1 MKTVRCILWLPL
13 MLGIIAPGFAQT
25 DPFEALVKASRVA
38 VLPFANY
45 AEVPAVMPQIMSLVR
60 AELRRRGVE
69 QADSLTVADVLR
81 EHRVRNTNELT
92 ADQIQDLSNELA
104 AAYLLVGSLE
114 RYVQGDGGAEVALSA
129 RLIYVPTTS
138 IEWVGTA
145 SRHTLNGIR
154 LLNLGRE
161 PSAEKLASRA
171 VRDLFRDFRYLRPE
185 HRMRVESVRVRDG
198 RHFRRQVCES
208 ILTLQFS
215 NETDLFM
222 SGGIVTN
229 RIVAA
234 LERFGYS
241 VVEPGRTREAMLEQ
255 GSITPGNASA
265 ELLKICR
272 DHLGVNLLLTGTVS
286 RFDCPSTI
294 GIDLIPSIAIEAR
307 LTDVSTGYVVWA
319 QTFQSDGRD
328 TNFLFG
334 TGTTYSITSVADRVA
349 AKLIKAIPA
358 HRARKV

>member
-1 MKTVRCILWLPL
+1 MKTVRHLTRLL
-13 MLGIIAPGFAQT
+13 LLLGIAAPGWAQT
-25 DPFEALVKASRVA
+25 DPFEARVKPSRVA

-45 AEVPAVMPQIMSLVR
+45 AEVPAVMPQIMGLVR

-69 QADSLTVADVLR
+69 QADSATVADVLR

-92 ADQIQDLSNELA
+92 ADQIQNLSNKLA

-129 RLIYVPTTS
+129 RLIHVPTVS

-161 PSAEKLASRA
+161 PSAEKLAPRA

-185 HRMRVESVRVRDG
+185 QLKRVDWVQFRDG
-198 RHFRRQVCES
+198 RHSRRQSCER
-208 ILTLQFS
+208 ILTLPFS
-215 NETDLFM
+215 NETDLFTA
-222 SGGIVTN
+222 GGIVTD

-234 LERFGYS
+234 LERAGYT
-241 VVEPGRTREAMLEQ
+241 VVEPGRAREAMLEV

-265 ELLKICR
+265 QLLEICR
-272 DHLGVNLLLTGTVS
+272 EQLGANLMLTGTVS
-286 RFDCPSTI
+286 RFACGSAV
-294 GIDLIPSIAIEAR
+294 GIDQIPAIAVEAR
-307 LTDVSTGYVVWA
+307 LTDVSTGQVVWA
-319 QTFQSDGRD
+319 QTFHSDGNA

-334 TGTTYSITSVADRVA
+334 TGTCYSVTSVADRVA
-349 AKLIKAIPA
+349 SKLIKAIPA
-358 HRARKV
+358 HRARKI

>member
-1 MKTVRCILWLPL
+1 MKTVRRIAWILLL
-13 MLGIIAPGFAQT
+13 VGIAAPGLAQT
-25 DPFEALVKASRVA
+25 DPFEALVKSSRVA

-60 AELRRRGVE
+60 AELRQRGVE

-92 ADQIQDLSNELA
+92 ADQIQNLSNELA

-129 RLIYVPTTS
+129 RLIYVPTAS

-145 SRHTLNGIR
+145 TRHTLNGIR

-161 PSAEKLASRA
+161 PSAEKLAPRA
-171 VRDLFRDFRYLRPE
+171 VREMFRDFRYLRPE
-185 HRMRVESVRVRDG
+185 SRERVEWVQLRDG
-198 RHFRRQVCES
+198 RHFRRQFCES
-208 ILTLQFS
+208 IIALPFS
-215 NETDLFM
+215 NETDLFTA
-222 SGGIVTN
+222 GGIVTN

-234 LERFGYS
+234 LERNGYA
-241 VVEPGRTREAMLEQ
+241 VVEPGRVREAMLEE

-265 ELLKICR
+265 QLLKICR
-272 DHLGVNLLLTGTVS
+272 EELGVSLLLTGTVS
-286 RFDCPSTI
+286 RFDCPSTV
-294 GIDLIPSIAIEAR
+294 GIDQIPSIAIEAR
-307 LTDVSTGYVVWA
+307 LTEVSTGYVVWA
-319 QTFQSDGRD
+319 RTFRSDGNA

-349 AKLIKAIPA
+349 AKLVKAIPA
-358 HRARKV
+358 HRARKA